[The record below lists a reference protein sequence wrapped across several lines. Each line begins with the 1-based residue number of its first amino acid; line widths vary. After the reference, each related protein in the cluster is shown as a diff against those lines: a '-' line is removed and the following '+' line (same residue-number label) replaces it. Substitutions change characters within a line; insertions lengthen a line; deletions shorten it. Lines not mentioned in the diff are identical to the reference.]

1 MVAGEA
7 ERRLRQVNTQPSL
20 ARESCH
26 AKAEAPNL
34 SPMSAPYPEQ
44 AVAVLFSGGDAPGMN
59 AFLRAVVRLGLNREK
74 IAVLGVRDGY
84 RGLVR
89 TARAINGDA
98 EALIRLKNTIASHP
112 GRAGLINDQLD
123 LIQMDHASVSGIM
136 GKGGTI
142 LGSARCLEFH
152 DKEVRAKVIRLL
164 KQLNV
169 RALVVV
175 GGDGSLTGARLLA
188 DESDLRVIGIPATID
203 NDLQFTD
210 MALGVDTA
218 VNTLVWAV
226 DHFIDTARSHR
237 RVMVLETMGRESGD
251 LARMAG
257 LASGAE
263 MIITP
268 EPGALTG
275 AAMEKLA
282 AKIEGAMTRG
292 RGHAIVLV
300 AEGVQFDPPQK
311 RNRAYVLMD
320 AFQQYFQR
328 PGAPFPDLEVRPS
341 VLGHLQRGG
350 HTTPQDCILAA
361 RFADCAWKC
370 IQKADGGSG
379 ITALRK
385 NVVEIVPYGEPD
397 MPERAVF
404 SREMDQ
410 LHDDLSSW

>member
-1 MVAGEA
+1 MTA
-7 ERRLRQVNTQPSL
+7 SF
-20 ARESCH
+20 
-26 AKAEAPNL
+26 
-34 SPMSAPYPEQ
+34 PEQ
-44 AVAVLFSGGDAPGMN
+44 SVAVLFSGGDAPGMN
-59 AFLRAVVRLGLNREK
+59 AEK
-74 IAVLGVRDGY
+74 IAVLGIRDGY

-89 TARAINGDA
+89 TARAVNDDP
-98 EALIRLKNTIASHP
+98 EAMVRLKHDIATHT
-112 GRAGLINDQLD
+112 GRSGLISEQLHI
-123 LIQMDHASVSGIM
+123 IQMDHASVSGIM

-152 DKEVRAKVIRLL
+152 DKKVRDSVVKLL
-164 KQLNV
+164 KNLNV

-188 DESDLRVIGIPATID
+188 EESDLRVIGVPATID

-237 RVMVLETMGRESGD
+237 RVMVLETMGRASGD

-268 EPGALTG
+268 EGGPLNEE
-275 AAMEKLA
+275 AMRKLA

-300 AEGVQFDPPQK
+300 AEGVEFDPPQK

-328 PGAPFPDLEVRPS
+328 SGAPFPDLEVRPS

-350 HTTPQDCILAA
+350 HTTPQDCLLAA
-361 RFADCAWKC
+361 RFADCAWNT
-370 IQKADGGSG
+370 IQKADGSSG

-385 NVVEIVPYGEPD
+385 NVIEIVPYGEPD
-397 MPERAVF
+397 MPERAAF
-404 SREMDQ
+404 SQEMEQ

>member
-1 MVAGEA
+1 
-7 ERRLRQVNTQPSL
+7 
-20 ARESCH
+20 
-26 AKAEAPNL
+26 
-34 SPMSAPYPEQ
+34 
-44 AVAVLFSGGDAPGMN
+44 
-59 AFLRAVVRLGLNREK
+59 
-74 IAVLGVRDGY
+74 
-84 RGLVR
+84 
-89 TARAINGDA
+89 
-98 EALIRLKNTIASHP
+98 
-112 GRAGLINDQLD
+112 
-123 LIQMDHASVSGIM
+123 MDHASVSGIM

-152 DKEVRAKVIRLL
+152 DQEIRTKVIQLL
-164 KQLNV
+164 SQLYV
-169 RALVVV
+169 RALIVV

-188 DESDLRVIGIPATID
+188 AESDLRVIGVPATID
-203 NDLQFTD
+203 NDLRFTD

-218 VNTLVWAV
+218 VKTLVWAV

-237 RVMVLETMGRESGD
+237 RVMVLETMGRQSGD

-268 EPGALTG
+268 ESGALTNTS
-275 AAMEKLA
+275 MERLA
-282 AKIEGAMTRG
+282 AKIESAMSRG

-300 AEGVQFDPPQK
+300 AEGVQFDPPQR

-328 PGAPFPDLEVRPS
+328 PGGPFPDLEVRPS

-350 HTTPQDCILAA
+350 HTTPHDCILAA

-370 IQKADGGSG
+370 IQGPERISG

-397 MPERAVF
+397 MPEREVF

>member
-1 MVAGEA
+1 M
-7 ERRLRQVNTQPSL
+7 
-20 ARESCH
+20 
-26 AKAEAPNL
+26 APTHF
-34 SPMSAPYPEQ
+34 PMTASYPDQ

-59 AFLRAVVRLGLNREK
+59 AFLRAIVRLGLNREK

-89 TARAINGDA
+89 TARAVNVDA

-152 DKEVRAKVIRLL
+152 DKEVRTKVIKLL
-164 KQLNV
+164 KSLNV

-188 DESDLRVIGIPATID
+188 SESDLRIIGIPATID

-268 EPGALTG
+268 EPGALTNV
-275 AAMEKLA
+275 AMEKLA

-328 PGAPFPDLEVRPS
+328 AGAPFPDLEVRPS

-370 IQKADGGSG
+370 ILKPDGGSG

-404 SREMDQ
+404 SQEMDQ

>member
-1 MVAGEA
+1 MTA
-7 ERRLRQVNTQPSL
+7 S
-20 ARESCH
+20 
-26 AKAEAPNL
+26 
-34 SPMSAPYPEQ
+34 YPDQ

-152 DKEVRAKVIRLL
+152 DKEVRTKVIKLL
-164 KQLNV
+164 KALNV

-175 GGDGSLTGARLLA
+175 GGDGSLTGGRLLA
-188 DESDLRVIGIPATID
+188 DESDLRIIGIPATID

-268 EPGALTG
+268 EPGALSG

-328 PGAPFPDLEVRPS
+328 AGAPFPDLEVRPS

-370 IQKADGGSG
+370 IQKPDGGSG

-385 NVVEIVPYGEPD
+385 NVVEMVPYGEPD

-404 SREMDQ
+404 SQEMDR

>member
-1 MVAGEA
+1 MIPTYPA
-7 ERRLRQVNTQPSL
+7 QP
-20 ARESCH
+20 
-26 AKAEAPNL
+26 
-34 SPMSAPYPEQ
+34 
-44 AVAVLFSGGDAPGMN
+44 VAVLFSGGDAPGMN
-59 AFLRAVVRLGLNREK
+59 AFLRAFVRLGLNREK
-74 IAVLGVRDGY
+74 ISVLGVRDGY

-89 TARAINGDA
+89 TARIVNDDPD
-98 EALIRLKNTIASHP
+98 ALIRLKKDIATHI
-112 GRAGLINDQLD
+112 GRAGLISEQLH

-152 DKEVRAKVIRLL
+152 DPEVRAKVIRLL
-164 KQLNV
+164 HALEV

-175 GGDGSLTGARLLA
+175 GGDGSLTGAKLIA
-188 DESDLRVIGIPATID
+188 EESDLRVIGVPATID

-218 VNTLVWAV
+218 VHTLVWAV

-268 EPGALTG
+268 EPGPLSQEAIRS
-275 AAMEKLA
+275 LA

-320 AFQQYFQR
+320 AFQEYFQR

-370 IQKADGGSG
+370 LQNPEGGSG

-385 NVVEIVPYGEPD
+385 NIVEIVPYGTPD
-397 MPERAVF
+397 MPERAAF
-404 SREMDQ
+404 SVEMDQ
-410 LHDDLSSW
+410 LHEDLSSW

>member
-1 MVAGEA
+1 
-7 ERRLRQVNTQPSL
+7 
-20 ARESCH
+20 
-26 AKAEAPNL
+26 
-34 SPMSAPYPEQ
+34 
-44 AVAVLFSGGDAPGMN
+44 
-59 AFLRAVVRLGLNREK
+59 
-74 IAVLGVRDGY
+74 
-84 RGLVR
+84 
-89 TARAINGDA
+89 
-98 EALIRLKNTIASHP
+98 
-112 GRAGLINDQLD
+112 
-123 LIQMDHASVSGIM
+123 
-136 GKGGTI
+136 
-142 LGSARCLEFH
+142 
-152 DKEVRAKVIRLL
+152 
-164 KQLNV
+164 
-169 RALVVV
+169 
-175 GGDGSLTGARLLA
+175 LLA
-188 DESDLRVIGIPATID
+188 TESDLQIIGIPATID

-237 RVMVLETMGRESGD
+237 RVMVLETMGRASGD

-268 EPGALTG
+268 ESGALK
-275 AAMEKLA
+275 AADMERLA

-300 AEGVQFDPPQK
+300 AEGVEFDPPQK

-328 PGAPFPDLEVRPS
+328 SGAPFPDLEVRPS

-361 RFADCAWKC
+361 RFADCAW
-370 IQKADGGSG
+370 INIGGATSKSG
-379 ITALRK
+379 VTALRK
-385 NVVEIVPYGEPD
+385 NNIEIVPYGEPD
-397 MPERAVF
+397 MPERAAF
-404 SREMDQ
+404 SREMEQ

>member
-1 MVAGEA
+1 
-7 ERRLRQVNTQPSL
+7 
-20 ARESCH
+20 
-26 AKAEAPNL
+26 
-34 SPMSAPYPEQ
+34 MSANFPEQ
-44 AVAVLFSGGDAPGMN
+44 SVAVLFSGGDAPGMN
-59 AFLRAVVRLGLNREK
+59 AFLRAIVRLGLNREK
-74 IAVLGVRDGY
+74 IAVLGIRDGY

-89 TARAINGDA
+89 TARAVNDDA
-98 EALIRLKNTIASHP
+98 EALVRLKKDIATHT
-112 GRAGLINDQLD
+112 GRAGLISEQLHI
-123 LIQMDHASVSGIM
+123 IQMDHASVSGIM

-152 DKEVRAKVIRLL
+152 EKKVRESVLKLL
-164 KQLNV
+164 KNLNV

-188 DESDLRVIGIPATID
+188 EESDLRVIGIPATID

-237 RVMVLETMGRESGD
+237 RVMVLETMGRASGD

-268 EPGALTG
+268 ESGALNDE
-275 AAMEKLA
+275 AMKKLA

-300 AEGVQFDPPQK
+300 AEGVEFDPPQK
-311 RNRAYVLMD
+311 RNRTYVLMD
-320 AFQQYFQR
+320 AFQQYFHR
-328 PGAPFPDLEVRPS
+328 AGAPFPDLEVRPS

-350 HTTPQDCILAA
+350 HTTPEDCILAA
-361 RFADCAWKC
+361 RFADRAWTS
-370 IQKADGGSG
+370 IQQADGGSG

-385 NVVEIVPYGEPD
+385 NVIEIVPYGEPD
-397 MPERAVF
+397 MPERAAF
-404 SREMDQ
+404 SREMER

>member
-1 MVAGEA
+1 MTPTYPA
-7 ERRLRQVNTQPSL
+7 QP
-20 ARESCH
+20 
-26 AKAEAPNL
+26 
-34 SPMSAPYPEQ
+34 
-44 AVAVLFSGGDAPGMN
+44 VAVLFSGGDAPGMN
-59 AFLRAVVRLGLNREK
+59 AFLRAFVRLGLNREK
-74 IAVLGVRDGY
+74 VSVLGIRDGY

-89 TARAINGDA
+89 TARIVNDDPD
-98 EALIRLKNTIASHP
+98 ALIRLKKDIATHT
-112 GRAGLINDQLD
+112 GRAGLISEQLH

-152 DKEVRAKVIRLL
+152 DQATRAKVIRLL
-164 KQLNV
+164 QALGV
-169 RALVVV
+169 SALVVV
-175 GGDGSLTGARLLA
+175 GGDGSLTGAKLLA
-188 DESDLRVIGIPATID
+188 EESELRVIGIPATID

-268 EPGALTG
+268 EPGPLSTDDIQR
-275 AAMEKLA
+275 LA
-282 AKIEGAMTRG
+282 AKIESAMTRG

-300 AEGVQFDPPQK
+300 AEGVQFNPPQK

-320 AFQQYFQR
+320 AFQEYFQR

-350 HTTPQDCILAA
+350 HSTPQDCILAA
-361 RFADCAWKC
+361 RFADCAWQC
-370 IQKADGGSG
+370 LQNPNGGSG

-385 NVVEIVPYGEPD
+385 NVVEIVPYGTPD
-397 MPERAVF
+397 MPERAAF
-404 SREMDQ
+404 SVEMDR
-410 LHDDLSSW
+410 LHEDLSSW

>member
-1 MVAGEA
+1 MTA
-7 ERRLRQVNTQPSL
+7 N
-20 ARESCH
+20 
-26 AKAEAPNL
+26 
-34 SPMSAPYPEQ
+34 YPEN

-59 AFLRAVVRLGLNREK
+59 AFLRAIVRLGLNREK

-89 TARAINGDA
+89 TARAVNGDA
-98 EALIRLKNTIASHP
+98 ESLVRLKNTIASHP
-112 GRAGLINDQLD
+112 GRSGLINDQLD

-152 DKEVRAKVIRLL
+152 DPEVRAKVIRLL
-164 KQLNV
+164 KSLNV

-175 GGDGSLTGARLLA
+175 GGDGSLTGAKLLA
-188 DESDLRVIGIPATID
+188 DESDLSIIGVPATID

-268 EPGALTG
+268 EPGPLKAQD
-275 AAMEKLA
+275 MERLA

-328 PGAPFPDLEVRPS
+328 AGAPFPDLEVRPS

-350 HTTPQDCILAA
+350 HTTPQDCILAS
-361 RFADCAWKC
+361 RFADCAWKT
-370 IQKADGGSG
+370 IGAGARSG

>member
-1 MVAGEA
+1 M
-7 ERRLRQVNTQPSL
+7 TPS
-20 ARESCH
+20 
-26 AKAEAPNL
+26 
-34 SPMSAPYPEQ
+34 YPEQ

-59 AFLRAVVRLGLNREK
+59 AFLRAIVRLGLNREK

-89 TARAINGDA
+89 TARAVNGDA
-98 EALIRLKNTIASHP
+98 EALLRLKNAIASHP

-152 DKEVRAKVIRLL
+152 EKEVRTNVIHLL
-164 KQLNV
+164 KGLNV

-175 GGDGSLTGARLLA
+175 GGDGSLTGAKLLA
-188 DESDLRVIGIPATID
+188 TESDLQIIGIPATID

-237 RVMVLETMGRESGD
+237 RVMVLETMGRASGD

-268 EPGALTG
+268 ESGALK
-275 AAMEKLA
+275 AADMERLA

-300 AEGVQFDPPQK
+300 AEGVEFDPPQK

-328 PGAPFPDLEVRPS
+328 SGAPFPDLEVRPS

-361 RFADCAWKC
+361 RFADCAWTN
-370 IQKADGGSG
+370 IGGATGKSG
-379 ITALRK
+379 VTALRK
-385 NVVEIVPYGEPD
+385 NNIEIVPYGEPD
-397 MPERAVF
+397 MPERAAF
-404 SREMDQ
+404 SREMEQ

>member
-1 MVAGEA
+1 M
-7 ERRLRQVNTQPSL
+7 TPIF
-20 ARESCH
+20 
-26 AKAEAPNL
+26 
-34 SPMSAPYPEQ
+34 PEQ
-44 AVAVLFSGGDAPGMN
+44 SVAVLFSGGDSPGMN
-59 AFLRAVVRLGLNREK
+59 AFLRAIVRLGLNREK

-89 TARAINGDA
+89 TARALNGDA
-98 EALIRLKNTIASHP
+98 EALVRLKKDIAIHT
-112 GRAGLINDQLD
+112 GRAGLISEQLHI
-123 LIQMDHASVSGIM
+123 IQMDHASVSGIM

-152 DKEVRAKVIRLL
+152 DKEVRAKVIHLL
-164 KQLNV
+164 KGLNI

-175 GGDGSLTGARLLA
+175 GGDGSLTGAKLLA
-188 DESDLRVIGIPATID
+188 EESDLRVIGVPATID

-218 VNTLVWAV
+218 VNTLVWSV

-268 EPGALTG
+268 ESGPLT
-275 AAMEKLA
+275 AADIQRLA

-300 AEGVQFDPPQK
+300 AEGVQFEPPQK
-311 RNRAYVLMD
+311 RNRAYVLME
-320 AFQQYFQR
+320 AFQEYFQR

-350 HTTPQDCILAA
+350 HTTPHDCILAA
-361 RFADCAWKC
+361 RFADCAWKT
-370 IQKADGGSG
+370 
-379 ITALRK
+379 ITDENGRNGVTVLRK
-385 NVVEIVPYGEPD
+385 NIVEVVPYGTAD
-397 MPERAVF
+397 MPERAAF
-404 SREMDQ
+404 SQEMEQ
-410 LHDDLSSW
+410 LHEHLSSW